1 MKSIRDIFRNRLGMN
16 KIYAKNF
23 INHNHLQ
30 IFYIV
35 INSMILIIQ
44 EHFFLFNWYTCFIC
58 ISIIFYIYNFFKSFY
73 QKKKKSKINTQVD
86 Y

>member
-23 INHNHLQ
+23 INHNDLQ

-44 EHFFLFNWYTCFIC
+44 EHFFG
-58 ISIIFYIYNFFKSFY
+58 
-73 QKKKKSKINTQVD
+73 QV
-86 Y
+86 

>member
-23 INHNHLQ
+23 INHNDLQ

-44 EHFFLFNWYTCFIC
+44 EHFFYLIGIPVSY
-58 ISIIFYIYNFFKSFY
+58 
-73 QKKKKSKINTQVD
+73 VHL
-86 Y
+86 